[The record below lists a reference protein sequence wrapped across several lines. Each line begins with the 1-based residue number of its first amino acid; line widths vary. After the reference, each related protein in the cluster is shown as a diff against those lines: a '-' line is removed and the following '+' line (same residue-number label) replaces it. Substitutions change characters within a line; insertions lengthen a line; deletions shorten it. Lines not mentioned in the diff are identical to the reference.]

1 MQQVIVGLDTAEML
15 SELESLSESEID
27 FEFDEFDAED
37 NDVDDESDDEDVDDE
52 DEDDDSYSQVATH
65 FLNIWSFQCGQ

>member
-37 NDVDDESDDEDVDDE
+37 NDVDDESDDED
-52 DEDDDSYSQVATH
+52 EDDDSYSQVATH
-65 FLNIWSFQCGQ
+65 FLNIWSFNVGSS

>member
-15 SELESLSESEID
+15 SELESLSESEIN

-37 NDVDDESDDEDVDDE
+37 DESDDE

-65 FLNIWSFQCGQ
+65 FLNIWSFQCGH

>member
-37 NDVDDESDDEDVDDE
+37 NDVDDESDDED
-52 DEDDDSYSQVATH
+52 EDDDSYSQVATH